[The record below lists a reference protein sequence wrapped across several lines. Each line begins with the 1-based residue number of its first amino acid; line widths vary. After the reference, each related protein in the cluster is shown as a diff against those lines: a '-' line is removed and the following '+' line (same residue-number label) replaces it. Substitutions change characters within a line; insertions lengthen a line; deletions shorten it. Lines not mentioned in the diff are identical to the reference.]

1 MTMTD
6 DRMALME
13 LVEKQAD
20 GDLVREM
27 LAFAA
32 ERIMEAEIE
41 ARTGAAKGTRS
52 PMREAQR
59 NGYRERDWDTRAGRI
74 ALEIPKLRKGS
85 YFPSFLEPRRTAEK
99 ALVAVIQ
106 EAYVHGIS
114 TRSVDDL
121 VKAMGAGGMSKS
133 QVSRLC
139 MEIDERVD
147 AFLSRPLEG
156 AWPYLWLDATYLKVR
171 EGGRIISKAVILAVA
186 VNEDGKREV
195 LGVATGP
202 SEAEVFWTDFLRS
215 LADRGL
221 RGVKLV
227 IADDH
232 KGLRAAARRVFNAT
246 HQRCRIHWMRNALA
260 HAPAKQRTAV
270 AAMLK
275 TVFAQESKAD
285 AENQWVVVAD
295 ALREKQPKLGALMD
309 NSRDDVLA
317 YMSFPRE
324 HWTQIASTNPLERV
338 NREVKRRADVIG
350 IFPND
355 AAIIRLVG
363 ALMLETNDEWAVAR
377 RYMSLPSW
385 GLGRQYVMCIGTLPH
400 LPGWQRNARRGWR
413 VDPRYRSA
421 TRASRSAG

>member
-1 MTMTD
+1 MTD
-6 DRMALME
+6 ERMTLLE
-13 LVEKQAD
+13 LVEQQAD

-32 ERIMEAEIE
+32 ERIMEAEVE

-52 PMREAQR
+52 PLREVQR
-59 NGYRERDWDTRAGRI
+59 NGYRDRDWDTRAGRI

-85 YFPSFLEPRRTAEK
+85 YLPSFLEPRRTAEK

-106 EAYVHGIS
+106 EAYVHGVS

-139 MEIDERVD
+139 ADIDERVS
-147 AFLSRPLEG
+147 AFLGRPLEG
-156 AWPYLWLDATYLKVR
+156 AWPYLWLDATYVKVR
-171 EGGRIISKAVILAVA
+171 EGGRIVSRAVIVAVA

-202 SEAEVFWTDFLRS
+202 SEAETFWTDFLRS

-246 HQRCRIHWMRNALA
+246 HQRCRVHWMRNALA

-275 TVFAQESKAD
+275 TIFAQESKAD
-285 AENQWVVVAD
+285 AEARWDTVAD
-295 ALREKQPKLGALMD
+295 ALREKQDKLGIFMD
-309 NSRDDVLA
+309 ASRDDVLA
-317 YMSFPRE
+317 YMDFPRE
-324 HWTQIASTNPLERV
+324 HWPQIASTNPLERV
-338 NREVKRRADVIG
+338 NREIKRRTDVIG

-355 AAIIRLVG
+355 DAVIRLVG
-363 ALMLETNDEWAVAR
+363 AIMLETNDEWTVAR
-377 RYMSLPSW
+377 RYMSLE
-385 GLGRQYVMCIGTLPH
+385 TLARVNDNPRVR
-400 LPGWQRNARRGWR
+400 LPA
-413 VDPRYRSA
+413 V
-421 TRASRSAG
+421 AS